1 MPTYMRKDDYGYR
14 FLRPIPQDLRP
25 LFKKAN
31 FVKRLG
37 RDYKKAKELCALL
50 TVQTDRELAA
60 ARSNQ
65 KQVTS
70 TDSFLKLPRE
80 TRLKRLSISPE
91 LPGQIASLFL
101 STLDADAQARKEG
114 MSDEEF
120 ESLDANIQE
129 MLPLINR
136 AVASGN
142 VGKFHE
148 FVNQLMVFRG
158 YQLEATDAQWQALTY
173 EVLTHVQTGYKTLA
187 ARQQG
192 ESLGQPDISKLP
204 PPLEAVWDAQP
215 DRAANPQVNR
225 LADITPHYKRYLSPK
240 YPKTQSTYLSIWQRF
255 VDFAENKP
263 LHLVGSDDVYNFL
276 ESRLQDKEA
285 AWSYKYVAGRVKR
298 ALHTAFGIGK
308 TKKLI
313 NNNPVVE
320 LDVMPTVDA
329 KQEKLRQK
337 PRFPYQPNHLNK
349 LFASDWYNP
358 SSSAW
363 RGKMKDD
370 LGARYWIPLV
380 CMWHGLRVSEAAQL
394 QVEDVILEELTL
406 LIHDGK
412 TEFGPDRS
420 LKNEE
425 SMRIVPIHP
434 VLIEQGFIDFVRSI
448 MNHYSKGPLFPAA
461 LPECDGKS
469 PKWGRAYE
477 QPFVRFVRDK
487 LGFGS
492 GYGNHSFRHS
502 LEDRIRAA
510 NVEDVWPKGL
520 AQAYTG
526 RASVRPKDAGKIEE
540 EGSESLYGDGY
551 EIEAFRRY
559 IQRITYPNVQL
570 PPHFK
575 DWLQG
580 KPTINNR
587 LLAHVQRWQEEPR
600 KTQ

>member
-25 LFKKAN
+25 LFQKAN

-65 KQVTS
+65 AQATS
-70 TDSFLKLPRE
+70 IDSFLKLPSK
-80 TRLKRLSISPE
+80 TRLKSLSISPE

-114 MSDEEF
+114 MTDEEF

-142 VGKFHE
+142 VGRFHE

-173 EVLTHVQTGYKTLA
+173 EVLTHVKTGYKILA

-192 ESLGQPDISKLP
+192 ESLGPADLSKLP
-204 PPLEAVWDAQP
+204 RPLEAAWEPQP
-215 DRAANPQVNR
+215 ERAPTPQVKR
-225 LADITPHYKRYLSPK
+225 LADITAYYKDFLATSAPK
-240 YPKTQSTYLSIWQRF
+240 DRSTYLSIWQRF
-255 VDFAENKP
+255 VDFAGNKP
-263 LHLVGSDDVYNFL
+263 LHSVSTADVSNFL
-276 ESRLQDKEA
+276 NDRLQDTNA
-285 AWSYKYVAGRVKR
+285 PWSYKYVASRVKKV
-298 ALHTAFGIGK
+298 LLTAFGLGK
-308 TKKLI
+308 DHQLI
-313 NNNPVVE
+313 SQNPMAE
-320 LDVMPTVDA
+320 LEVLPRISA
-329 KQEKLRQK
+329 KQEALRLK
-337 PRFPYQPNHLNK
+337 PRFPYQSNHLNA
-349 LFASDWYNP
+349 LFSSEWYDPN
-358 SSSAW
+358 SSAW

-380 CMWHGLRVSEAAQL
+380 CMWHGFRVSEAAQI
-394 QVEDVILEELTL
+394 QVEDVLLEDLGIL
-406 LIHDGK
+406 IQDGE
-412 TEFGPDRS
+412 TEFGPARA
-420 LKNEE
+420 LKNEA
-425 SMRIVPIHP
+425 SMRVVPIHP
-434 VLIEQGFIDFVRSI
+434 VLIQQGFVGFVRSI

-510 NVEDVWPKGL
+510 NVEEQWPKGL

-526 RASVRPKDAGKIEE
+526 RASVRPQDRGEIEK
-540 EGSESLYGDGY
+540 EGSERHYGYGY
-551 EIEAFRRY
+551 ELEAFRPY
-559 IQRITYPNVQL
+559 IQRITYPNVKL
-570 PPHFK
+570 PPPFQ

-580 KPTINNR
+580 KPALDNR
-587 LLAHVQRWQEEPR
+587 LLGHVQRWREKHR
-600 KTQ
+600 KTP